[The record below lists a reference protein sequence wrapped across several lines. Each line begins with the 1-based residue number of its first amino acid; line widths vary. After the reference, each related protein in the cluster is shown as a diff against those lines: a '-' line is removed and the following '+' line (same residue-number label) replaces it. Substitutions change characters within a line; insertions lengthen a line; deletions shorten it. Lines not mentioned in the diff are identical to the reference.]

1 MKRLVVLLS
10 LAFAT
15 PAAAAGCEGDG
26 YAAALCHYVSG
37 SLAAAEP
44 IFTRIAAADE
54 KTPETIRSRYFL
66 VRIWMKQKKYEEAA
80 RQLVSIYVL
89 SPAFYNEWSCDHLLG
104 AVRAAQGKG

>member
-1 MKRLVVLLS
+1 MKRLVCIIVLI
-10 LAFAT
+10 LAL
-15 PAAAAGCEGDG
+15 PARAAGCEGED
-26 YAAALCHYVSG
+26 YAAALCNYREG
-37 SLAAAEP
+37 RLEAAETV
-44 IFTRIAAADE
+44 FTRIAAADA
-54 KTPETIRSRYFL
+54 KSPETIRSRYFL